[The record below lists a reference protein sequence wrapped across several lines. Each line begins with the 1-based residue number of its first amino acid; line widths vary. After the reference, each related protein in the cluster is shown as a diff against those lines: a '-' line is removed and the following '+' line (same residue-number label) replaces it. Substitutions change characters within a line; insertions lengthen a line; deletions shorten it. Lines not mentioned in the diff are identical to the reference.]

1 MESVLTLTSGVVV
14 LCRLGPLVVLLGGLM
29 VFGLVGHVL
38 HSGPMVSRPAFDCP
52 FSKQKASVE
61 FLAGAVSDHPTDVLS
76 CSVFAPKPY
85 HVRCEKSVPWSGR
98 NAVGAVSDD
107 AALRLALRRGSLP
120 RYARKRESGGRGDSG
135 KEAEEGGK
143 LRRARRRGWARR
155 RLGRGGGSKR
165 TGIGVER
172 EPHPFLVPVGPINSG
187 CVRCPVPAFC
197 RRPDSR
203 LRVLA
208 AISL

>member
-1 MESVLTLTSGVVV
+1 
-14 LCRLGPLVVLLGGLM
+14 
-29 VFGLVGHVL
+29 
-38 HSGPMVSRPAFDCP
+38 
-52 FSKQKASVE
+52 
-61 FLAGAVSDHPTDVLS
+61 
-76 CSVFAPKPY
+76 
-85 HVRCEKSVPWSGR
+85 EKSVPWSGR

-135 KEAEEGGK
+135 NESDEGGK
-143 LRRARRRGWARR
+143 LRRAARRGMAPRR
-155 RLGRGGGSKR
+155 PGRAGWSKR
-165 TGIGVER
+165 TRVGVER
-172 EPHPFLVPVGPINSG
+172 ETRAFLVPVVPITSG

-208 AISL
+208 AISLALDVRNP